1 MTTPTP
7 VERIVKVLTHPDVGY
22 RPLPTPL
29 LIATV
34 KFDIPA
40 ALVGTG
46 PTPDLIVVL
55 DTVQDGESRI
65 RQKVEGIARA
75 LDVVRSRRPL
85 TAILVGPRPS
95 INVLDALSRVC
106 RALPVGTALEAE
118 AETSLPNW
126 LAVLLPLR
134 LPELSRGL
142 ADPTHELVVRL
153 GRVAEDPIVAG
164 LIAGATQGTEEVE
177 KRFQAMMGESLRQ
190 AEPGGN
196 P

>member
-1 MTTPTP
+1 MTTATP
-7 VERIVKVLTHPDVGY
+7 VERIVKVLTNVGY

-29 LIATV
+29 TIATV

-40 ALVGTG
+40 ALVGTSSM
-46 PTPDLIVVL
+46 PDLIVVL
-55 DTVQDGESRI
+55 DTVQDGDNRV
-65 RQKVEGIARA
+65 RQKVEGIARV

-85 TAILVGPRPS
+85 TAVLVGPRPS
-95 INVLDALSRVC
+95 ISVLDALSRVC

-142 ADPTHELVVRL
+142 ADPVHELVVRL
-153 GRVAEDPIVAG
+153 AGVAEDPVVAD
-164 LIAGATQGTEEVE
+164 LITGATRGTEEVE
-177 KRFQAMMGESLRQ
+177 NRFQAMMGESLRQ
-190 AEPGGN
+190 GDLGGN

>member
-7 VERIVKVLTHPDVGY
+7 VERIVKVLTNVGY

-29 LIATV
+29 MIATV

-46 PTPDLIVVL
+46 QIPDLIVVL
-55 DTVQDGESRI
+55 DTVQDGDNRV

-85 TAILVGPRPS
+85 TAVLVGPRPS

-153 GRVAEDPIVAG
+153 GGVAEDPIVAG

-190 AEPGGN
+190 GEPGAN

>member
-1 MTTPTP
+1 MTTATP
-7 VERIVKVLTHPDVGY
+7 VERIVKVLTNVGY

-29 LIATV
+29 AIATV

-40 ALVGTG
+40 ALVGTSSM
-46 PTPDLIVVL
+46 PDLIVVL
-55 DTVQDGESRI
+55 DTVQDGDNRV

-85 TAILVGPRPS
+85 TAVLVGPRPS
-95 INVLDALSRVC
+95 ISVLDALSRVC

-142 ADPTHELVVRL
+142 ADPVHELVVRL
-153 GRVAEDPIVAG
+153 ADIAQDPVVAD
-164 LIAGATQGTEEVE
+164 LIAGATRGTEEVE
-177 KRFQAMMGESLRQ
+177 NRFQAMMGESLRQ
-190 AEPGGN
+190 GDLGGDS
-196 P
+196 